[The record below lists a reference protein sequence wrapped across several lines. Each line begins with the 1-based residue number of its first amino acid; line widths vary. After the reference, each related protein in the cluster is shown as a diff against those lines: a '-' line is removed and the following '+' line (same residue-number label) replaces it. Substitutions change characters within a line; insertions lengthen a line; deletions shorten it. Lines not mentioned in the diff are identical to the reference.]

1 MSAAVGTMAPTQPFQ
16 LEKTNPSY
24 KTSQD
29 VTNSRPRR
37 CSDDSASASASR
49 STRPVSPQSSPP
61 INQEEIRGAY
71 RARSIEVI
79 AQAGGDVAAF
89 LEELEVKR
97 KQLDEQIQRYIKQ
110 KDREFKIFERD
121 LRPKYRSKP
130 VKQEESA
137 VKDHDEPAISP
148 KGTNEAKSTSNDVSD
163 PCDRDNHTQIS
174 NGKTSPDPKAVQK
187 REAEL
192 LGLFTPEYLPLLGKE
207 SSNPTERSPSAPPQL
222 GSLDSREIPAP
233 DPLLRAHSDSIVVAA
248 SPLSPE
254 RLRIENRSL
263 SGGLEPIKPLVGVL
277 RAPTGQAR
285 LPKKRVSLVV
295 GDEIVIPS
303 DDVSTSQPPPRV
315 TSLPELSGNTSS
327 TISHTRSH
335 SSHADMNTNIVSL
348 QTNPFSNGDQT
359 EETSSGLYQHHNSS
373 ASQYPSMPISALSS
387 SLARTSTAGDEDD
400 EFDMESPFTM
410 DDDPTPRDKNPWIEP
425 MPRATDD
432 QTDTGSDFLDHA
444 EQIED
449 VQLGKMPSPIQSPLT
464 ALSTQRSPSTALP
477 TPSVSISKVR
487 TSSSA
492 SLQPVSPGFSRPSVT
507 EDPQLLFADQDD
519 ITTPEIEDN
528 KSYGSFSQSGSYM
541 DRKGSLGE
549 SFMMRN
555 AAEMMRR
562 RKSSGSSGG

>member
-1 MSAAVGTMAPTQPFQ
+1 MSAAVGTMPSSHPLH
-16 LEKTNPSY
+16 LEKSKPSY
-24 KTSQD
+24 KNSHD
-29 VTNSRPRR
+29 VKNSRPRR
-37 CSDDSASASASR
+37 CSDDMSSTSASR
-49 STRPVSPQSSPP
+49 STRPVSPQQSPP
-61 INQEEIRGAY
+61 ITQEELRGAY

-79 AQAGGDVAAF
+79 SQAGGDVAAF

-110 KDREFKIFERD
+110 KDRDFKIFERD
-121 LRPKYRSKP
+121 LRTKYRSKP
-130 VKQEESA
+130 AKQKDA
-137 VKDHDEPAISP
+137 VVENSEEPAYSP
-148 KGTNEAKSTSNDVSD
+148 TATNDAKSTSKDVSE
-163 PCDRDNHTQIS
+163 PNDRDNHVS
-174 NGKTSPDPKAVQK
+174 SPNGKSSPDPKAVQK

-192 LGLFTPEYLPLLGKE
+192 LGLFTPDYLPLLGKE

-303 DDVSTSQPPPRV
+303 DDVPTSPPPPRV
-315 TSLPELSGNTSS
+315 TSLPEMSGNTLK
-327 TISHTRSH
+327 TQ
-335 SSHADMNTNIVSL
+335 SSHADDTTNNVPLRANS
-348 QTNPFSNGDQT
+348 F
-359 EETSSGLYQHHNSS
+359 SSGERIEGLSSRQFQNHDSPSQH
-373 ASQYPSMPISALSS
+373 PIMPISALSS
-387 SLARTSTAGDEDD
+387 SLARTPAVAGEEDD
-400 EFDMESPFTM
+400 LEMESPFAM
-410 DDDPTPRDKNPWIEP
+410 DDDPAPREKNPWIEP
-425 MPRATDD
+425 MPRMVDHEAETD
-432 QTDTGSDFLDHA
+432 SDFQDRA

-449 VQLGKMPSPIQSPLT
+449 VQLGSSATPIQSPLST
-464 ALSTQRSPSTALP
+464 TGTQRSPSSVLP
-477 TPSVSISKVR
+477 TPSVSISRVR

-507 EDPQLLFADQDD
+507 EDPQFLFADQDD
-519 ITTPEIEDN
+519 GTTPEIEDN

-541 DRKGSLGE
+541 DRQGSLGE